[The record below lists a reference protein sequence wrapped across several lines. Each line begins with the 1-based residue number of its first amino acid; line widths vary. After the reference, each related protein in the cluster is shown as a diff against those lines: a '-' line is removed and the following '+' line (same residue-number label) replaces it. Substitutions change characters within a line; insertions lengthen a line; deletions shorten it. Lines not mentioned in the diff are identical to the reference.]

1 MTSFRRALRWLRP
14 LSMLIAT
21 GTLAAAVHAADAYPS
36 KPVKII
42 VAYPP
47 GQSTDIATRYFANKL
62 TQALGQQFYVEN
74 KAGAFG
80 NVGTA
85 FAARQPADGY
95 TLLMGASGTHAMNPF
110 LYDNPGFDAD
120 KDFEPV
126 AATAIIPMMVSANPA
141 LGVSN
146 MAELIALAK
155 GRPDKV
161 DVAVPS
167 VTAKLVLEMLR
178 MRGVPLFGVAYKG
191 SGDAMT
197 AVLGNQVPVL
207 IDTVAATRAQ
217 FGKVKPLAVTS
228 AKSMGALPDIKSAAE
243 QGLNGFSVTAWNV
256 LMVPTGTPAPVRD
269 KLAAEMRKILALPET
284 TKALQDLGFEPAPAM
299 NASEL
304 LAWTRAERQK
314 YGEII
319 RTANMKAE

>member
-1 MTSFRRALRWLRP
+1 MSIVRQALRWLSP
-14 LSMLIAT
+14 FASLVAVA
-21 GTLAAAVHAADAYPS
+21 TLATAAHAADAWPS
-36 KPVKII
+36 RPVKLV

-47 GQSTDIATRYFANKL
+47 GQSTDIASRYFAAKL
-62 TQALGQQFYVEN
+62 TQALGQQVYVEN

-80 NVGTA
+80 NVGTSY
-85 FAARQPADGY
+85 AARQPADGY
-95 TLLMGASGTHAMNPF
+95 TLLMGASGTHAMNPA

-126 AATAIIPMMVSANPA
+126 VATAIIPMMVSVNPA
-141 LGVSN
+141 SSIN
-146 MAELIALAK
+146 SMADLIQLARSK
-155 GRPDKV
+155 PDKV
-161 DVAVPS
+161 DVAMPS

-178 MRGVPLFGVAYKG
+178 ARNVPLFGVAYKG
-191 SGDAMT
+191 SGEAMT

-228 AKSMGALPDIKSAAE
+228 PKAMGALPDIKSAAE
-243 QGLNGFSVTAWNV
+243 QGLNDFAVTAWNV
-256 LMVPTGTPAPVRD
+256 LMVPAGTPAPVKER
-269 KLAAEMRKILALPET
+269 LGAEMRKILALPET
-284 TKALQDLGFEPAPAM
+284 TKALQDLGFEPAPVM
-299 NASEL
+299 NSAEL

-319 RTANMKAE
+319 RAAKMKPE